1 MTSINK
7 NNRGFNKLLTSLIA
21 VPMCFS
27 LGSFAAAQET
37 KSLQLEEVVVTSRY
51 REESVQ
57 DVPIAVTAITTEL
70 QNGSIR
76 DLKDLEGLVPNVQ
89 IRQSMGRT
97 AGHAISIRG
106 IGYSNDEKSFDP
118 AVGVVLDG
126 VAMTVNTGAL
136 FDNFD
141 IEKVEIARGPQGTL
155 FGKNTIAGVIS
166 VQRSDPTGELGGKVS
181 ATVGNFGR
189 SDAKAIFNTPLI
201 EGVLSAKL
209 FVNSLKT
216 DGYIYNTTLKKDV
229 NKQDYL
235 GYGAKFLFTPND
247 DLEVKLTVEKI
258 DDGSDNGAF
267 RNLSGMGGNVAK
279 ALQDGYLGEWEKFS
293 PGVAVLTGPN
303 AAQFRQDRYALN
315 ATYPEINGSACLAA
329 NDPGSTEDTT
339 SAAKENIGQVD
350 TDAITLQATYQVGEN
365 SSLTYIYGYRDTYE
379 EALWPYSGSACDFI
393 TIDNR
398 NWNDQESHELR
409 FNNSGDN
416 YDLVMGVYQM
426 DNSYTQ
432 DWFTYDL
439 WELVRTPALLTAMY
453 GATEAEIARLGDDF
467 GQNIWQSQDSSS
479 SAIYGQL
486 DYQVTE
492 RLEVTL
498 GLRYTKDEKDFSARA
513 FCVEADSLRDQVS
526 WDTCV
531 HGKGQTG
538 AWDISESKVTGKF
551 GVGYNLNENTL
562 AYGSIST
569 GFHSGGFY
577 GKNQRLVDYAVSY
590 KPEEITSI
598 EFGIK
603 ADFNDG
609 RSRLNAAV
617 FNSTLED
624 LQAMTTVPNPDD
636 GTSVSI
642 AYNVGEVEYS
652 GLELEYT
659 QLFSE
664 SFQISATMG
673 YLDAKYN
680 DFYTNL
686 SGSDFNGDGVKD
698 AKDAIDNSHL
708 DPKQAPELT
717 FGVSATNT
725 ADYAGGLIISN
736 LSYSWTD
743 DFYTQENNDPVS
755 LVEAYGKL
763 HLNFAFEKDSYKV
776 ALFVN
781 NLTDETNWV
790 SRTTGTLITYGQQTQ
805 GRAFGV
811 EFQTEF

>member
-1 MTSINK
+1 MSSINK

-37 KSLQLEEVVVTSRY
+37 KSLQLEEVVVTSRK

-57 DVPIAVTAITTEL
+57 DVPIAVTAITSEL

-89 IRQSMGRT
+89 IRQSMGRA

-189 SDAKAIFNTPLI
+189 SDVKAIFNTPLI
-201 EGVLSAKL
+201 EDVLAAKL
-209 FVNSLKT
+209 FVSSLKT
-216 DGYIYNTTLKKDV
+216 DGNIYNVTLDKDT
-229 NKQDYL
+229 NKQDYM
-235 GYGAKFLFTPND
+235 GYGVKFLFTPND

-267 RNLSGMGGNVAK
+267 RNLSGMGGNRTI
-279 ALQDGYLGEWEKFS
+279 ALQDGYSGGWEPFNPLVS
-293 PGVAVLTGPN
+293 VLTGPN
-303 AAQFRQDRYALN
+303 AADFRQANYKAN
-315 ATYPEINGSACLAA
+315 ATNPEINGSACLMK

-339 SAAKENIGQVD
+339 SAAKENVGQVD

-409 FNNSGDN
+409 FNTSGEN

-432 DWFTYDL
+432 DWFTYDF
-439 WELVRTPALLTAMY
+439 WELVRTPALLKSMY
-453 GATEAEIARLGDDF
+453 GATDAEVARLGNDF
-467 GQNIWQSQDSSS
+467 GQNIYQNQDSSS

-486 DYQVTE
+486 DYQVSD
-492 RLEVTL
+492 RLELTL
-498 GLRYTKDEKDFSARA
+498 GLRYTKDEKDFNARG
-513 FCVEADSLRDQVS
+513 FCIEADSLRDQVN

-538 AWDISESKVTGKF
+538 AWDISESKFTWKLGMA
-551 GVGYNLNENTL
+551 YNLNEDTL
-562 AYGSIST
+562 AYASIST

-577 GKNQRLVDYAVSY
+577 GKNQRLIDYAVTY
-590 KPEEITSI
+590 KPEEITSG

-603 ADFNDG
+603 TDFNDG
-609 RSRLNAAV
+609 RSRLNAAI
-617 FNSTLED
+617 FHSTVED
-624 LQAMTTVPNPDD
+624 LQAMTTVQSSD
-636 GTSVSI
+636 GTAVSI
-642 AYNVGEVEYS
+642 AYNVGEVEYA

-673 YLDAKYN
+673 YLDASYN
-680 DFYTNL
+680 NFDANL
-686 SGSDFNGDGVKD
+686 ANVDYNGDDTKNELDYV
-698 AKDAIDNSHL
+698 DNSYL

-743 DFYTQENNDPVS
+743 DFYTQEDNDPVS
-755 LVEAYGKL
+755 LVESYGKL

-790 SRTTGTLITYGQQTQ
+790 SRTTSTLITYGQQTQ
-805 GRAFGV
+805 GRAFGI

>member
-1 MTSINK
+1 M
-7 NNRGFNKLLTSLIA
+7 TSLIA

-37 KSLQLEEVVVTSRY
+37 KSLQLEEVVVTSRK

-57 DVPIAVTAITTEL
+57 DVPIAVTAITSEL

-89 IRQSMGRT
+89 IRQSMGRA

-189 SDAKAIFNTPLI
+189 SDVKAIFNTPLI
-201 EGVLSAKL
+201 EDVLAAKL
-209 FVNSLKT
+209 FVSSLKT
-216 DGYIYNTTLKKDV
+216 DGNIYNVTLDKDT
-229 NKQDYL
+229 NKQDYM
-235 GYGAKFLFTPND
+235 GYGVKFLFTPND

-267 RNLSGMGGNVAK
+267 RNLSGMGGNRTI
-279 ALQDGYLGEWEKFS
+279 ALQDGYSGGWEPFNPLVS
-293 PGVAVLTGPN
+293 VLTGPN
-303 AAQFRQDRYALN
+303 AADFRQANYKAN
-315 ATYPEINGSACLAA
+315 ATNPEINGSACLMK

-339 SAAKENIGQVD
+339 SAAKENVGQVD

-409 FNNSGDN
+409 FNTSGEN

-432 DWFTYDL
+432 DWFTYDF
-439 WELVRTPALLTAMY
+439 WELVRTPALLKSMY
-453 GATEAEIARLGDDF
+453 GATDAEVARLGNDF
-467 GQNIWQSQDSSS
+467 GQNIYQNQDSSS

-486 DYQVTE
+486 DYQVSD
-492 RLEVTL
+492 RLELTL
-498 GLRYTKDEKDFSARA
+498 GLRYTKDEKDFNARG
-513 FCVEADSLRDQVS
+513 FCIEADSLRDQVN

-538 AWDISESKVTGKF
+538 AWDISESKTTWKLGMA
-551 GVGYNLNENTL
+551 YNLNEDTL
-562 AYGSIST
+562 AYASIST

-577 GKNQRLVDYAVSY
+577 GKNQRLIDYAVTY
-590 KPEEITSI
+590 KPEEITSG

-603 ADFNDG
+603 TDFNDG
-609 RSRLNAAV
+609 RSRLNAAI
-617 FNSTLED
+617 FHSTVED
-624 LQAMTTVPNPDD
+624 LQAMTTVQSSD
-636 GTSVSI
+636 GTAVSI
-642 AYNVGEVEYS
+642 AYNVGEVEYA

-673 YLDAKYN
+673 YLDASYN
-680 DFYTNL
+680 NFDANL
-686 SGSDFNGDGVKD
+686 ANVDYNGDGTKNELDYV
-698 AKDAIDNSHL
+698 DNSYL

-743 DFYTQENNDPVS
+743 DFYTQEDNDPVS
-755 LVEAYGKL
+755 LVESYGKL

-790 SRTTGTLITYGQQTQ
+790 SRTTSTLITYGQQTQ
-805 GRAFGV
+805 GRAFGI

>member
-1 MTSINK
+1 
-7 NNRGFNKLLTSLIA
+7 LTSLIA

-37 KSLQLEEVVVTSRY
+37 KSLQLEEVVVTSRK

-57 DVPIAVTAITTEL
+57 DVPIAVTAITSEL

-89 IRQSMGRT
+89 IRQSMGRA

-189 SDAKAIFNTPLI
+189 SDVKAIFNTPLI
-201 EGVLSAKL
+201 EDVLAAKL
-209 FVNSLKT
+209 FVSSLKT
-216 DGYIYNTTLKKDV
+216 DGNIYNVTLDKDT
-229 NKQDYL
+229 NKQDYM
-235 GYGAKFLFTPND
+235 GYGVKFLFTPND

-267 RNLSGMGGNVAK
+267 RNLSGMGGNRTI
-279 ALQDGYLGEWEKFS
+279 ALQDGYSGGWEPFNPLVS
-293 PGVAVLTGPN
+293 VLTGPN
-303 AAQFRQDRYALN
+303 AADFRQANYKAN
-315 ATYPEINGSACLAA
+315 ATNPEINGSACLMK

-339 SAAKENIGQVD
+339 SAAKENVGQVD

-409 FNNSGDN
+409 FNTSGEN

-432 DWFTYDL
+432 DWFTYDF
-439 WELVRTPALLTAMY
+439 WELVRTPALLQSMY
-453 GATEAEIARLGDDF
+453 GATDAEVARLGNDF
-467 GQNIWQSQDSSS
+467 GQNIYQNQDSSS

-486 DYQVTE
+486 DYQVSD
-492 RLEVTL
+492 RLELTL
-498 GLRYTKDEKDFSARA
+498 GLRYTKDEKDFNARG
-513 FCVEADSLRDQVS
+513 FCIEADSLRDQVN
-526 WDTCV
+526 WGTCV

-538 AWDISESKVTGKF
+538 AWDISESKTTWKLGMA
-551 GVGYNLNENTL
+551 YNLNEDTL
-562 AYGSIST
+562 AYASIST

-577 GKNQRLVDYAVSY
+577 GKNQRLIDYAVTY
-590 KPEEITSI
+590 KPEEITSG

-603 ADFNDG
+603 TDFNDG
-609 RSRLNAAV
+609 RSRLNAAI
-617 FNSTLED
+617 FHSTVED
-624 LQAMTTVPNPDD
+624 LQAMTTVQSSD
-636 GTSVSI
+636 GTAVSI
-642 AYNVGEVEYS
+642 AYNVGEVEYA

-673 YLDAKYN
+673 YLDASYN
-680 DFYTNL
+680 NFDANL
-686 SGSDFNGDGVKD
+686 ANVDYNGDGTKNELDYV
-698 AKDAIDNSHL
+698 DNSYL

-743 DFYTQENNDPVS
+743 DFYTQEDNDPVS
-755 LVEAYGKL
+755 LVESYGKL

-790 SRTTGTLITYGQQTQ
+790 SRTTSTLITYGQQTQ
-805 GRAFGV
+805 GRAFGI

>member
-1 MTSINK
+1 MAY
-7 NNRGFNKLLTSLIA
+7 LAA
-21 VPMCFS
+21 VPLCMTFGS
-27 LGSFAAAQET
+27 LAAAEET
-37 KSLQLEEVVVTSRY
+37 KSLQLEEVVVTSRK

-57 DVPIAVTAITTEL
+57 DVPIAVTAITSEL

-89 IRQSMGRT
+89 IRQSMGRA

-189 SDAKAIFNTPLI
+189 SDVKAIFNTPLI
-201 EGVLSAKL
+201 EDVLAAKL
-209 FVNSLKT
+209 FVSSLKT
-216 DGYIYNTTLKKDV
+216 DGNIYNVTLDKDV
-229 NKQDYL
+229 NKQDYM
-235 GYGAKFLFTPND
+235 GYGVKFLFTPND

-267 RNLSGMGGNVAK
+267 RNLSGMGGNRTK
-279 ALQDGYLGEWEKFS
+279 ALQDGYSGGWEAFNPLVS
-293 PGVAVLTGPN
+293 VLTGPN
-303 AAQFRQDRYALN
+303 AAEFRQANYQAN
-315 ATYPEINGSACLAA
+315 ATYPDINGSACLME

-339 SAAKENIGQVD
+339 SAAKENVGQVD
-350 TDAITLQATYQVGEN
+350 TDAITLQATYQVGES

-379 EALWPYSGSACDFI
+379 EAVWPYSGSACDFI
-393 TIDNR
+393 TVDNR

-409 FNNSGDN
+409 FNTSGDN

-432 DWFTYDL
+432 DWFTYDF
-439 WELVRTPALLTAMY
+439 WELVRTPALLASMY
-453 GATEAEIARLGDDF
+453 GATEDEVARLGSDF
-467 GQNIWQSQDSSS
+467 GQNIWQNQDSSS

-486 DYQVTE
+486 DYQVSD
-492 RLEVTL
+492 RLELTV
-498 GLRYTKDEKDFSARA
+498 GLRYTKDEKDFNARA
-513 FCVEADSLRDQVS
+513 FCIEADSLRDQVN

-538 AWDISESKVTGKF
+538 AWDISESKTTWKLGMA
-551 GVGYNLNENTL
+551 YNLNEDTL
-562 AYGSIST
+562 AYASIST

-577 GKNQRLVDYAVSY
+577 GKNQALKDYAVTY
-590 KPEEITSI
+590 KPEEITSG

-603 ADFNDG
+603 TDFNDG
-609 RSRLNAAV
+609 RSRLNAAI
-617 FNSTLED
+617 FHSTVED
-624 LQAMTTVPNPDD
+624 LQAMTTVENPED
-636 GTSVSI
+636 GTAISV
-642 AYNVGEVEYS
+642 AYNVGEVEYQ

-673 YLDAKYN
+673 YLDASYN
-680 DFYTNL
+680 NFDANL
-686 SGSDFNGDGVKD
+686 AGADRNGDGSKNELDYV
-698 AKDAIDNSHL
+698 DNSYL

-743 DFYTQENNDPVS
+743 DFYTQEDNDPVS
-755 LVEAYGKL
+755 LVESYGKL

-790 SRTTGTLITYGQQTQ
+790 SRTTSTLITYGQQTQ
-805 GRAFGV
+805 GRAFGI

>member
-189 SDAKAIFNTPLI
+189 SDVKAIFNTPLI
-201 EGVLSAKL
+201 EDVLAAKL
-209 FVNSLKT
+209 FVSSLKT
-216 DGYIYNTTLKKDV
+216 DGNIYNVTLDKDT
-229 NKQDYL
+229 NKQDYM
-235 GYGAKFLFTPND
+235 GYGVKFLFTPND

-267 RNLSGMGGNVAK
+267 RNLSGMGGNRTI
-279 ALQDGYLGEWEKFS
+279 ALQDGYSGGWEPFNPLVS
-293 PGVAVLTGPN
+293 VLTGPN
-303 AAQFRQDRYALN
+303 AADFRQANYKAN
-315 ATYPEINGSACLAA
+315 ATNPEINGSACLMK

-339 SAAKENIGQVD
+339 SAAKENVGQVD

-409 FNNSGDN
+409 FNTSGEN

-432 DWFTYDL
+432 DWFTYDF
-439 WELVRTPALLTAMY
+439 WELVRTPALLQSMY
-453 GATEAEIARLGDDF
+453 GATDAEVARLGNDF
-467 GQNIWQSQDSSS
+467 GQNIYQNQDSSS

-486 DYQVTE
+486 DYQVSD
-492 RLEVTL
+492 RLELTL
-498 GLRYTKDEKDFSARA
+498 GLRYTKDEKDFNARG
-513 FCVEADSLRDQVS
+513 FCIEADSLRDQVN

-538 AWDISESKVTGKF
+538 AWDISESKTTWKLGMA
-551 GVGYNLNENTL
+551 YNLNEDTL
-562 AYGSIST
+562 AYASIST

-577 GKNQRLVDYAVSY
+577 GKNQRLIDYAVTY
-590 KPEEITSI
+590 KPEEITSG

-603 ADFNDG
+603 TDFNDG
-609 RSRLNAAV
+609 RSRLNAAI
-617 FNSTLED
+617 FHSTVED
-624 LQAMTTVPNPDD
+624 LQAMTTVQSSD
-636 GTSVSI
+636 GTAVSI
-642 AYNVGEVEYS
+642 AYNVGEVEYA

-673 YLDAKYN
+673 YLDASYN
-680 DFYTNL
+680 NFDANL
-686 SGSDFNGDGVKD
+686 ANVDYNGDGTKNELDYV
-698 AKDAIDNSHL
+698 DNSYL

-743 DFYTQENNDPVS
+743 DFYTQEDNDPVS
-755 LVEAYGKL
+755 LVESYGKL

-790 SRTTGTLITYGQQTQ
+790 SRTTSTLITYGQQTQ
-805 GRAFGV
+805 GRAFGI

>member
-1 MTSINK
+1 MSSINK

-37 KSLQLEEVVVTSRY
+37 KSLQLEEVVVTSRK

-57 DVPIAVTAITTEL
+57 DVPIAVTAITSEL

-89 IRQSMGRT
+89 IRQSMGRA

-189 SDAKAIFNTPLI
+189 SDVKAIFNTPLI
-201 EGVLSAKL
+201 EDVLAAKL
-209 FVNSLKT
+209 FVSSLKT
-216 DGYIYNTTLKKDV
+216 DGNIYNVTLDKDT
-229 NKQDYL
+229 NKQDYM
-235 GYGAKFLFTPND
+235 GYGVKFLFTPND

-267 RNLSGMGGNVAK
+267 RNLSGMGGNRTI
-279 ALQDGYLGEWEKFS
+279 ALQDGYSGGWEPFNPLVS
-293 PGVAVLTGPN
+293 VLTGPN
-303 AAQFRQDRYALN
+303 AADFRQANYKAN
-315 ATYPEINGSACLAA
+315 ATNPEINGSACLMK

-339 SAAKENIGQVD
+339 SAAKENVGQVD

-409 FNNSGDN
+409 FNTSGEN

-432 DWFTYDL
+432 DWFTYDF
-439 WELVRTPALLTAMY
+439 WELVRTPALLKSMY
-453 GATEAEIARLGDDF
+453 GATDAEVARLGNDF
-467 GQNIWQSQDSSS
+467 GQNIYQNQDSSS

-486 DYQVTE
+486 DYQVSD
-492 RLEVTL
+492 RLELTL
-498 GLRYTKDEKDFSARA
+498 GLRYTKDEKDFNARG
-513 FCVEADSLRDQVS
+513 FCIEADSLRDQVN

-538 AWDISESKVTGKF
+538 AWDISESKTTWKLGMA
-551 GVGYNLNENTL
+551 YNLNEDTL
-562 AYGSIST
+562 AYASIST

-577 GKNQRLVDYAVSY
+577 GKNQRLIDYAVTY
-590 KPEEITSI
+590 KPEEITSG

-603 ADFNDG
+603 TDFNDG
-609 RSRLNAAV
+609 RSRLNAAI
-617 FNSTLED
+617 FHSTVED
-624 LQAMTTVPNPDD
+624 LQAMTTVQSSD
-636 GTSVSI
+636 GTAVSI
-642 AYNVGEVEYS
+642 AYNVGEVEYA

-673 YLDAKYN
+673 YLDASYN
-680 DFYTNL
+680 NFDANL
-686 SGSDFNGDGVKD
+686 ANSDYNGDG
-698 AKDAIDNSHL
+698 AKNELDYADNSYL

-743 DFYTQENNDPVS
+743 DFYTQEDNDPVS
-755 LVEAYGKL
+755 LVESYGKL

-790 SRTTGTLITYGQQTQ
+790 SRTTSTLITYGQQTQ
-805 GRAFGV
+805 GRAFGI

>member
-1 MTSINK
+1 MSSINK

-37 KSLQLEEVVVTSRY
+37 KSLQLEEVVVTSRK

-57 DVPIAVTAITTEL
+57 DVPIAVTAITSEL

-89 IRQSMGRT
+89 IRQSMGRA

-189 SDAKAIFNTPLI
+189 SDVKAIFNTPLI
-201 EGVLSAKL
+201 EDVLAAKL
-209 FVNSLKT
+209 FVSSLKT
-216 DGYIYNTTLKKDV
+216 DGNIYNVTLDKDT
-229 NKQDYL
+229 NKQDYM
-235 GYGAKFLFTPND
+235 GYGVKFLFTPND

-267 RNLSGMGGNVAK
+267 RNLSGMGGNRTI
-279 ALQDGYLGEWEKFS
+279 ALQDGYSGGWEPFNPLVS
-293 PGVAVLTGPN
+293 VLTGPN
-303 AAQFRQDRYALN
+303 AADFRQANYKAN
-315 ATYPEINGSACLAA
+315 ATNPEINGSACLMK

-339 SAAKENIGQVD
+339 SAAKENVGQVD

-409 FNNSGDN
+409 FNTSGEN

-432 DWFTYDL
+432 DWFTYDF
-439 WELVRTPALLTAMY
+439 WELVRTPALLQSMY
-453 GATEAEIARLGDDF
+453 GATDAEVARLGNDF
-467 GQNIWQSQDSSS
+467 GQNIYQNQDSSS

-486 DYQVTE
+486 DYQVSD
-492 RLEVTL
+492 RLELTL
-498 GLRYTKDEKDFSARA
+498 GLRYTKDEKDFNARG
-513 FCVEADSLRDQVS
+513 FCIEADSLRDQVN

-538 AWDISESKVTGKF
+538 AWDISESKTTWKLGMA
-551 GVGYNLNENTL
+551 YNLNEDTL
-562 AYGSIST
+562 AYASIST

-577 GKNQRLVDYAVSY
+577 GKNQRLIDYAVTY
-590 KPEEITSI
+590 KPEEITSG

-603 ADFNDG
+603 TDFNDG
-609 RSRLNAAV
+609 RSRLNAAI
-617 FNSTLED
+617 FHSTVED
-624 LQAMTTVPNPDD
+624 LQAMTTVQSSD
-636 GTSVSI
+636 GTAVSI
-642 AYNVGEVEYS
+642 AYNVGEVEYA

-673 YLDAKYN
+673 YLDASYN
-680 DFYTNL
+680 NFDANL
-686 SGSDFNGDGVKD
+686 ANVDYNGDGTKNELDYV
-698 AKDAIDNSHL
+698 DNSYL

-743 DFYTQENNDPVS
+743 DFYTQEDNDPVS
-755 LVEAYGKL
+755 LVESYGKL

-790 SRTTGTLITYGQQTQ
+790 SRTTSTLITYGQQTQ
-805 GRAFGV
+805 GRAFGI

>member
-1 MTSINK
+1 M
-7 NNRGFNKLLTSLIA
+7 TSLIA

-37 KSLQLEEVVVTSRY
+37 KSLQLEEVVVTSRK

-57 DVPIAVTAITTEL
+57 DVPIAVTAITSEL

-89 IRQSMGRT
+89 IRQSMGRA

-189 SDAKAIFNTPLI
+189 SDVKAIFNTPLI
-201 EGVLSAKL
+201 EDVLAAKL
-209 FVNSLKT
+209 FVSSLKT
-216 DGYIYNTTLKKDV
+216 DGNIYNVTLDKDT
-229 NKQDYL
+229 NKQDYM
-235 GYGAKFLFTPND
+235 GYGVKFLFTPND

-267 RNLSGMGGNVAK
+267 RNLSGMGGNRTI
-279 ALQDGYLGEWEKFS
+279 ALQDGYSGGWEPFNPLVS
-293 PGVAVLTGPN
+293 VLTGPN
-303 AAQFRQDRYALN
+303 AADFRQANYKAN
-315 ATYPEINGSACLAA
+315 ATNPEINGSACLMK

-339 SAAKENIGQVD
+339 SAAKENVGQVD

-409 FNNSGDN
+409 FNTSGEN

-432 DWFTYDL
+432 DWFTYDF
-439 WELVRTPALLTAMY
+439 WELVRTPALLQSMY
-453 GATEAEIARLGDDF
+453 GATDAEVARLGNDF
-467 GQNIWQSQDSSS
+467 GQNIYQNQDSSS

-486 DYQVTE
+486 DYQVSD
-492 RLEVTL
+492 RLELTL
-498 GLRYTKDEKDFSARA
+498 GLRYTKDEKDFNARG
-513 FCVEADSLRDQVS
+513 FCIEADSLRDQVN

-538 AWDISESKVTGKF
+538 AWDISESKTTWKLGMA
-551 GVGYNLNENTL
+551 YNLNEDTL
-562 AYGSIST
+562 AYASIST

-577 GKNQRLVDYAVSY
+577 GKNQRLIDYAVTY
-590 KPEEITSI
+590 KPEEITSG

-603 ADFNDG
+603 TDFNDG
-609 RSRLNAAV
+609 RSRLNAAI
-617 FNSTLED
+617 FHSTVED
-624 LQAMTTVPNPDD
+624 LQAMTTVQSSD
-636 GTSVSI
+636 GTAVSI
-642 AYNVGEVEYS
+642 AYNVGEVEYA

-673 YLDAKYN
+673 YLDASYN
-680 DFYTNL
+680 NFDANL
-686 SGSDFNGDGVKD
+686 ANVDYNGDGTKNELDYV
-698 AKDAIDNSHL
+698 DNSYL

-743 DFYTQENNDPVS
+743 DFYTQEDNDPVS
-755 LVEAYGKL
+755 LVESYGKL

-790 SRTTGTLITYGQQTQ
+790 SRTTSTLITYGQQTQ
-805 GRAFGV
+805 GRAFGI

>member
-1 MTSINK
+1 M
-7 NNRGFNKLLTSLIA
+7 TSLIA

-37 KSLQLEEVVVTSRY
+37 KSLQLEEVVVTSRK

-57 DVPIAVTAITTEL
+57 DVPIAVTAITSEL

-89 IRQSMGRT
+89 IRQSMGRA

-189 SDAKAIFNTPLI
+189 SDVKAIFNTPLI
-201 EGVLSAKL
+201 EDVLAAKL
-209 FVNSLKT
+209 FVSSLKT
-216 DGYIYNTTLKKDV
+216 DGNIYNVTLDKDV
-229 NKQDYL
+229 NKQDYM
-235 GYGAKFLFTPND
+235 GYGVKFLFTPND

-267 RNLSGMGGNVAK
+267 RNLSGMGGNRTI
-279 ALQDGYLGEWEKFS
+279 ALQDGYSGGWEPFNPLVS
-293 PGVAVLTGPN
+293 VLTGPN
-303 AAQFRQDRYALN
+303 AADFRQANYKAN
-315 ATYPEINGSACLAA
+315 ATNPEINGSACLMK

-339 SAAKENIGQVD
+339 SAAKENVGQVD

-409 FNNSGDN
+409 FNTSGEN

-432 DWFTYDL
+432 DWFTYDF
-439 WELVRTPALLTAMY
+439 WELVRTPALLKSMY
-453 GATEAEIARLGDDF
+453 GATDAEVARLGNDF
-467 GQNIWQSQDSSS
+467 GQNIYQNQDSSS

-486 DYQVTE
+486 DYQVSD
-492 RLEVTL
+492 RLELTL
-498 GLRYTKDEKDFSARA
+498 GLRYTKDEKDFNARG
-513 FCVEADSLRDQVS
+513 FCIEADSLRDQVN

-538 AWDISESKVTGKF
+538 AWDISESKTTWKLGMA
-551 GVGYNLNENTL
+551 YNLNEDTL
-562 AYGSIST
+562 AYASIST

-577 GKNQRLVDYAVSY
+577 GKNQRLIDYAVTY
-590 KPEEITSI
+590 KPEEITSG

-603 ADFNDG
+603 TDFNDG
-609 RSRLNAAV
+609 RSRLNAAI
-617 FNSTLED
+617 FHSTVED
-624 LQAMTTVPNPDD
+624 LQAMTTVQSSD
-636 GTSVSI
+636 GTAVSI
-642 AYNVGEVEYS
+642 AYNVGEVEYA

-673 YLDAKYN
+673 YLDASYN
-680 DFYTNL
+680 NFDANL
-686 SGSDFNGDGVKD
+686 ANVDYNEDG
-698 AKDAIDNSHL
+698 AKNELDYADNSYL

-743 DFYTQENNDPVS
+743 DFYTQEDNDPVS
-755 LVEAYGKL
+755 LVESYGKL

-790 SRTTGTLITYGQQTQ
+790 SRTTSTLITYGQQTQ
-805 GRAFGV
+805 GRAFGI

>member
-1 MTSINK
+1 MSSINK
-7 NNRGFNKLLTSLIA
+7 NNRGFNKLLTCLIA

-37 KSLQLEEVVVTSRY
+37 KSLQLEEVVVTSRK

-57 DVPIAVTAITTEL
+57 DVPIAVTAITSEL

-89 IRQSMGRT
+89 IRQSMGRA

-189 SDAKAIFNTPLI
+189 SDVKAIFNTPLI
-201 EGVLSAKL
+201 EDVLAAKL
-209 FVNSLKT
+209 FVSSLKT
-216 DGYIYNTTLKKDV
+216 DGNIYNVTLDKDT
-229 NKQDYL
+229 NKQDYM
-235 GYGAKFLFTPND
+235 GYGVKFLFTPND

-267 RNLSGMGGNVAK
+267 RNLSGMGGNRTI
-279 ALQDGYLGEWEKFS
+279 ALQDGYSGGWEPFNPLVS
-293 PGVAVLTGPN
+293 VLTGPN
-303 AAQFRQDRYALN
+303 AADFRQANYKAN
-315 ATYPEINGSACLAA
+315 ATNPEINGSACLMK

-339 SAAKENIGQVD
+339 SAAKENVGQVD

-409 FNNSGDN
+409 FNTSGEN

-432 DWFTYDL
+432 DWFTYDF
-439 WELVRTPALLTAMY
+439 WELVRTPALLQSMY
-453 GATEAEIARLGDDF
+453 GATDAEVARLGNDF
-467 GQNIWQSQDSSS
+467 GQNIYQNQDSSS

-486 DYQVTE
+486 DYQVSD
-492 RLEVTL
+492 RLELTL
-498 GLRYTKDEKDFSARA
+498 GLRYTKDEKDFNARG
-513 FCVEADSLRDQVS
+513 FCIEADSLRDQVN

-538 AWDISESKVTGKF
+538 AWDISESKTTWKLGMA
-551 GVGYNLNENTL
+551 YNLNEDTL
-562 AYGSIST
+562 AYASIST

-577 GKNQRLVDYAVSY
+577 GKNQRLIDYAVTY
-590 KPEEITSI
+590 KPEEITSG

-603 ADFNDG
+603 TDFNDG
-609 RSRLNAAV
+609 RSRLNAAI
-617 FNSTLED
+617 FHSTVED
-624 LQAMTTVPNPDD
+624 LQAMTTVQSSD
-636 GTSVSI
+636 GTAVSI
-642 AYNVGEVEYS
+642 AYNVGEVEYA

-673 YLDAKYN
+673 YLDASYN
-680 DFYTNL
+680 NFDANL
-686 SGSDFNGDGVKD
+686 ANVDYNGDGTKNELDYV
-698 AKDAIDNSHL
+698 DNSYL

-743 DFYTQENNDPVS
+743 DFYTQEDNDPVS
-755 LVEAYGKL
+755 LVESYGKL

-790 SRTTGTLITYGQQTQ
+790 SRTTSTLITYGQQTQ
-805 GRAFGV
+805 GRAFGI

>member
-37 KSLQLEEVVVTSRY
+37 KSLQLEEVVVTSRK

-57 DVPIAVTAITTEL
+57 DVPIAVTAITSEL

-89 IRQSMGRT
+89 IRQSMGRA

-189 SDAKAIFNTPLI
+189 SDVKAIFNTPLI
-201 EGVLSAKL
+201 EDVLAAKL
-209 FVNSLKT
+209 FVSSLKT
-216 DGYIYNTTLKKDV
+216 DGNIYNVTLDKDV
-229 NKQDYL
+229 NKQDYM
-235 GYGAKFLFTPND
+235 GYGVKFLFTPND

-267 RNLSGMGGNVAK
+267 RNLSGMGGNRTI
-279 ALQDGYLGEWEKFS
+279 ALQDGYSGGWEPFNPLVS
-293 PGVAVLTGPN
+293 VLTGPN
-303 AAQFRQDRYALN
+303 AADFRQANYKAN
-315 ATYPEINGSACLAA
+315 ATNPEINGSACLMK

-339 SAAKENIGQVD
+339 SAAKENVGQVD
-350 TDAITLQATYQVGEN
+350 TDAITLQATYQVGES

-409 FNNSGDN
+409 FNTSGEN

-432 DWFTYDL
+432 DWFTYDF
-439 WELVRTPALLTAMY
+439 WELVRTPELLKSMY
-453 GATEAEIARLGDDF
+453 GATDAEVARLGNDF
-467 GQNIWQSQDSSS
+467 GQNIWQNQDSSS

-486 DYQVTE
+486 DYQVSD
-492 RLEVTL
+492 RLELTL
-498 GLRYTKDEKDFSARA
+498 GLRYTKDEKDFNARG
-513 FCVEADSLRDQVS
+513 FCIEADSLRDQVN

-538 AWDISESKVTGKF
+538 AWDISESKTTWKLGMA
-551 GVGYNLNENTL
+551 YNLNEDTL
-562 AYGSIST
+562 AYASIST

-577 GKNQRLVDYAVSY
+577 GKNQRLIDYAVTY
-590 KPEEITSI
+590 KPEEITSG

-603 ADFNDG
+603 TDFNDG
-609 RSRLNAAV
+609 RSRLNAAI
-617 FNSTLED
+617 FHSTVED
-624 LQAMTTVPNPDD
+624 LQAMTTVQSSD
-636 GTSVSI
+636 GTAVSI
-642 AYNVGEVEYS
+642 AYNVGEVEYQ

-673 YLDAKYN
+673 YLDASYN
-680 DFYTNL
+680 NFDANL
-686 SGSDFNGDGVKD
+686 ANVDYNEDG
-698 AKDAIDNSHL
+698 AKNELDYVDNSYL

-725 ADYAGGLIISN
+725 TDYAGGLIISN

-743 DFYTQENNDPVS
+743 DFYTQEDNDPVS
-755 LVEAYGKL
+755 LVESYGKL

-790 SRTTGTLITYGQQTQ
+790 SRTTSTLITYGQQTQ
-805 GRAFGV
+805 GRAFGI

>member
-1 MTSINK
+1 M
-7 NNRGFNKLLTSLIA
+7 TSLIA

-37 KSLQLEEVVVTSRY
+37 KSLQLEEVVVTSRK

-57 DVPIAVTAITTEL
+57 DVPIAVTAITSEL

-89 IRQSMGRT
+89 IRQSMGRA

-189 SDAKAIFNTPLI
+189 SDVKAIFNTPLI
-201 EGVLSAKL
+201 EDVLAAKL
-209 FVNSLKT
+209 FVSSLKT
-216 DGYIYNTTLKKDV
+216 DGNIYNVTLDKDT
-229 NKQDYL
+229 NKQDYM
-235 GYGAKFLFTPND
+235 GYGVKFLFTPND

-267 RNLSGMGGNVAK
+267 RNLSGMGGNRTI
-279 ALQDGYLGEWEKFS
+279 ALQDGYSGGWEPFNPLVS
-293 PGVAVLTGPN
+293 VLTGPN
-303 AAQFRQDRYALN
+303 AAEFRQANYKAN
-315 ATYPEINGSACLAA
+315 ATNPEINGSACLMK

-339 SAAKENIGQVD
+339 SAAKENVGQVD

-409 FNNSGDN
+409 FNTSGEN

-432 DWFTYDL
+432 DWFTYDF
-439 WELVRTPALLTAMY
+439 WELVRTPALLQSMY
-453 GATEAEIARLGDDF
+453 GATDAEVARLGNDF
-467 GQNIWQSQDSSS
+467 GQNIYQNQDSSS

-486 DYQVTE
+486 DYQVSD
-492 RLEVTL
+492 RLELTL
-498 GLRYTKDEKDFSARA
+498 GLRYTKDEKDFNARG
-513 FCVEADSLRDQVS
+513 FCIEADSLRDQVN

-538 AWDISESKVTGKF
+538 AWDISESKTTWKLGMA
-551 GVGYNLNENTL
+551 YNLNEDTL
-562 AYGSIST
+562 AYASIST

-577 GKNQRLVDYAVSY
+577 GKNQRLIDYAVTY
-590 KPEEITSI
+590 KPEEITSG

-603 ADFNDG
+603 TDFNDG
-609 RSRLNAAV
+609 RSRLNAAI
-617 FNSTLED
+617 FHSTVED
-624 LQAMTTVPNPDD
+624 LQAMTTVQSSD
-636 GTSVSI
+636 GTAVSI
-642 AYNVGEVEYS
+642 AYNVGEVEYA

-673 YLDAKYN
+673 YLDASYN
-680 DFYTNL
+680 NFDANL
-686 SGSDFNGDGVKD
+686 ANVDYNGDGTKNELDYV
-698 AKDAIDNSHL
+698 DNSYL

-743 DFYTQENNDPVS
+743 DFYTQEDNDPVS
-755 LVEAYGKL
+755 LVESYGKL

-790 SRTTGTLITYGQQTQ
+790 SRTTSTLITYGQQTQ
-805 GRAFGV
+805 GRAFGI

>member
-1 MTSINK
+1 MSSINK

-37 KSLQLEEVVVTSRY
+37 KSLQLEEVVVTSRK

-57 DVPIAVTAITTEL
+57 DVPIAVTAITSEL

-89 IRQSMGRT
+89 IRQSMGRA

-189 SDAKAIFNTPLI
+189 SDVKAIFNTPLI
-201 EGVLSAKL
+201 EDVLAAKL
-209 FVNSLKT
+209 FVSSLKT
-216 DGYIYNTTLKKDV
+216 DGNIYNVTLDKDT
-229 NKQDYL
+229 NKQDYM
-235 GYGAKFLFTPND
+235 GYGVKFLFTPND

-267 RNLSGMGGNVAK
+267 RNLSGMGGNRTI
-279 ALQDGYLGEWEKFS
+279 ALQDGYSGGWEPFNPLVS
-293 PGVAVLTGPN
+293 VLTGPN
-303 AAQFRQDRYALN
+303 AAEFRQANYKAN
-315 ATYPEINGSACLAA
+315 ATNPEINGSACLMK

-339 SAAKENIGQVD
+339 SAAKENVGQVD

-409 FNNSGDN
+409 FNTSGEN

-432 DWFTYDL
+432 DWFTYDF
-439 WELVRTPALLTAMY
+439 WELVRTPALLQSMY
-453 GATEAEIARLGDDF
+453 GATDAEVARLGNDF
-467 GQNIWQSQDSSS
+467 GQNIYQNQDSSS

-486 DYQVTE
+486 DYQVSD
-492 RLEVTL
+492 RLELTL
-498 GLRYTKDEKDFSARA
+498 GLRYTKDEKDFNARG
-513 FCVEADSLRDQVS
+513 FCIEADSLRDQVN

-538 AWDISESKVTGKF
+538 AWDISESKTTWKLGMA
-551 GVGYNLNENTL
+551 YNLNEDTL
-562 AYGSIST
+562 AYASIST

-577 GKNQRLVDYAVSY
+577 GKNQRLIDYAVTY
-590 KPEEITSI
+590 KPEEITSG

-603 ADFNDG
+603 TDFNDG
-609 RSRLNAAV
+609 RSRLNAAI
-617 FNSTLED
+617 FHSTVED
-624 LQAMTTVPNPDD
+624 LQAMTTVQSSD
-636 GTSVSI
+636 GTAVSI
-642 AYNVGEVEYS
+642 AYNVGEVEYA

-673 YLDAKYN
+673 YLDASYN
-680 DFYTNL
+680 NFDANL
-686 SGSDFNGDGVKD
+686 ANVDYNGDGTKNELDYV
-698 AKDAIDNSHL
+698 DNSYL

-743 DFYTQENNDPVS
+743 DFYTQEDNDPVS
-755 LVEAYGKL
+755 LVESYGKL

-790 SRTTGTLITYGQQTQ
+790 SRTTSTLITYGQQTQ
-805 GRAFGV
+805 GRAFGI

>member
-1 MTSINK
+1 MSSINK

-37 KSLQLEEVVVTSRY
+37 KSLQLEEVVVTSRK

-57 DVPIAVTAITTEL
+57 DVPIAVTAITSEL

-89 IRQSMGRT
+89 IRQSMGRA

-189 SDAKAIFNTPLI
+189 SDVKAIFNTPLI
-201 EGVLSAKL
+201 EDVLAAKL
-209 FVNSLKT
+209 FVSSLKT
-216 DGYIYNTTLKKDV
+216 DGNIYNVTLDKDT
-229 NKQDYL
+229 NKQDYM
-235 GYGAKFLFTPND
+235 GYGVKFLFTPND

-267 RNLSGMGGNVAK
+267 RNLSGMGGNRTI
-279 ALQDGYLGEWEKFS
+279 ALQDGYSGGWEPFNPLVS
-293 PGVAVLTGPN
+293 VLTGPN
-303 AAQFRQDRYALN
+303 AAEFRQANYKAN
-315 ATYPEINGSACLAA
+315 ATNPEINGSACLMK

-339 SAAKENIGQVD
+339 SAAKENVGQVD

-409 FNNSGDN
+409 FNTSGEN

-432 DWFTYDL
+432 DWFTYDF
-439 WELVRTPALLTAMY
+439 WELVRTPALLKSMY
-453 GATEAEIARLGDDF
+453 GATDAEVARLGNDF
-467 GQNIWQSQDSSS
+467 GQNIYQNQDSSS

-486 DYQVTE
+486 DYQVSD
-492 RLEVTL
+492 RLELTL
-498 GLRYTKDEKDFSARA
+498 GLRYTKDEKDFNARG
-513 FCVEADSLRDQVS
+513 FCIEADSLRDQVN

-538 AWDISESKVTGKF
+538 AWDISESKTTWKLGMA
-551 GVGYNLNENTL
+551 YNLNEDTL
-562 AYGSIST
+562 AYASIST

-577 GKNQRLVDYAVSY
+577 GKNQRLIDYAVTY
-590 KPEEITSI
+590 KPEEITSG

-603 ADFNDG
+603 TDFNDG
-609 RSRLNAAV
+609 RSRLNAAI
-617 FNSTLED
+617 FHSTVED
-624 LQAMTTVPNPDD
+624 LQAMTTVQSSD
-636 GTSVSI
+636 GTAVSI
-642 AYNVGEVEYS
+642 AYNVGEVEYA

-673 YLDAKYN
+673 YLDASYN
-680 DFYTNL
+680 NFDANL
-686 SGSDFNGDGVKD
+686 ANVDYNGDGTKNELDYV
-698 AKDAIDNSHL
+698 DNSYL

-725 ADYAGGLIISN
+725 TDYAGGLIISN

-743 DFYTQENNDPVS
+743 DFYTQEDNDPVS
-755 LVEAYGKL
+755 LVESYGKL

-790 SRTTGTLITYGQQTQ
+790 SRTTSTLITYGQQTQ
-805 GRAFGV
+805 GRAFGI

>member
-1 MTSINK
+1 
-7 NNRGFNKLLTSLIA
+7 
-21 VPMCFS
+21 
-27 LGSFAAAQET
+27 
-37 KSLQLEEVVVTSRY
+37 
-51 REESVQ
+51 
-57 DVPIAVTAITTEL
+57 
-70 QNGSIR
+70 
-76 DLKDLEGLVPNVQ
+76 
-89 IRQSMGRT
+89 
-97 AGHAISIRG
+97 
-106 IGYSNDEKSFDP
+106 
-118 AVGVVLDG
+118 
-126 VAMTVNTGAL
+126 
-136 FDNFD
+136 
-141 IEKVEIARGPQGTL
+141 
-155 FGKNTIAGVIS
+155 
-166 VQRSDPTGELGGKVS
+166 
-181 ATVGNFGR
+181 
-189 SDAKAIFNTPLI
+189 
-201 EGVLSAKL
+201 
-209 FVNSLKT
+209 
-216 DGYIYNTTLKKDV
+216 
-229 NKQDYL
+229 
-235 GYGAKFLFTPND
+235 
-247 DLEVKLTVEKI
+247 
-258 DDGSDNGAF
+258 
-267 RNLSGMGGNVAK
+267 
-279 ALQDGYLGEWEKFS
+279 
-293 PGVAVLTGPN
+293 
-303 AAQFRQDRYALN
+303 
-315 ATYPEINGSACLAA
+315 
-329 NDPGSTEDTT
+329 
-339 SAAKENIGQVD
+339 
-350 TDAITLQATYQVGEN
+350 
-365 SSLTYIYGYRDTYE
+365 
-379 EALWPYSGSACDFI
+379 
-393 TIDNR
+393 
-398 NWNDQESHELR
+398 
-409 FNNSGDN
+409 
-416 YDLVMGVYQM
+416 
-426 DNSYTQ
+426 
-432 DWFTYDL
+432 
-439 WELVRTPALLTAMY
+439 MY
-453 GATEAEIARLGDDF
+453 GATDAEVARLGNDF
-467 GQNIWQSQDSSS
+467 GQNIYQNQDSSS

-486 DYQVTE
+486 DYQVSD
-492 RLEVTL
+492 RLELTL
-498 GLRYTKDEKDFSARA
+498 GLRYTKDEKDFNARG
-513 FCVEADSLRDQVS
+513 FCIEADSLRDQVN

-538 AWDISESKVTGKF
+538 AWDISESKTTWKL

-590 KPEEITSI
+590 KPEEITSV

-603 ADFNDG
+603 TDFNDG

-617 FNSTLED
+617 FTSTLED

-686 SGSDFNGDGVKD
+686 SGSDFNGDGTKNELDYV
-698 AKDAIDNSHL
+698 DNSYL

-743 DFYTQENNDPVS
+743 DFYTQEDNDPVS

-805 GRAFGV
+805 GRAFGI

>member
-1 MTSINK
+1 MSSINK

-37 KSLQLEEVVVTSRY
+37 KSLQLEEVVVTSRK

-57 DVPIAVTAITTEL
+57 DVPIAVTAITSEL

-89 IRQSMGRT
+89 IRQSMGRA

-189 SDAKAIFNTPLI
+189 SDVKAIFNTPLI
-201 EGVLSAKL
+201 EDVLAAKL
-209 FVNSLKT
+209 FVSSLKT
-216 DGYIYNTTLKKDV
+216 DGNIYNVTLDKDT
-229 NKQDYL
+229 NKQDYM
-235 GYGAKFLFTPND
+235 GYGVKFLFTPND

-267 RNLSGMGGNVAK
+267 RNLSGMGGNRTI
-279 ALQDGYLGEWEKFS
+279 ALQDGYSGGWEPFNPLVS
-293 PGVAVLTGPN
+293 VLTGPN
-303 AAQFRQDRYALN
+303 AADFRQANYKAN
-315 ATYPEINGSACLAA
+315 ATNPEINGSACLMK

-339 SAAKENIGQVD
+339 SAAKENVGQVD

-409 FNNSGDN
+409 FNNSGEN

-432 DWFTYDL
+432 DWFTYDF
-439 WELVRTPALLTAMY
+439 WELVRTPALLKSMY
-453 GATEAEIARLGDDF
+453 GATDAEVARLGNDF
-467 GQNIWQSQDSSS
+467 GQNIYQNQDSSS

-486 DYQVTE
+486 DYQVSD
-492 RLEVTL
+492 RLELTL
-498 GLRYTKDEKDFSARA
+498 GLRYTKDEKDFNARG
-513 FCVEADSLRDQVS
+513 FCIEADSLRDQVN

-538 AWDISESKVTGKF
+538 AWDISESKTTWKLGMA
-551 GVGYNLNENTL
+551 YNLNEDTL
-562 AYGSIST
+562 AYASIST

-577 GKNQRLVDYAVSY
+577 GKNQRLIDYAVTY
-590 KPEEITSI
+590 KPEEITSG

-603 ADFNDG
+603 TDFNDG
-609 RSRLNAAV
+609 RSRLNAAI
-617 FNSTLED
+617 FHSTVED
-624 LQAMTTVPNPDD
+624 LQAMTTVQSSD
-636 GTSVSI
+636 GTAVSI
-642 AYNVGEVEYS
+642 AYNVGEVEYA

-673 YLDAKYN
+673 YLDASYN
-680 DFYTNL
+680 NFDANL
-686 SGSDFNGDGVKD
+686 ANVDYNGDGTKNELDYV
-698 AKDAIDNSHL
+698 DNSYL

-743 DFYTQENNDPVS
+743 DFYTQEDNDPVS
-755 LVEAYGKL
+755 LVESYGKL

-805 GRAFGV
+805 GRAFGI

>member
-1 MTSINK
+1 MSSINK
-7 NNRGFNKLLTSLIA
+7 NNRGFNKLLTCLIA

-37 KSLQLEEVVVTSRY
+37 KSLQLEEVVVTSRK

-57 DVPIAVTAITTEL
+57 DVPIAVTAITSEL

-89 IRQSMGRT
+89 IRQSMGRA

-189 SDAKAIFNTPLI
+189 SDVKAIFNTPLI
-201 EGVLSAKL
+201 EDVLAAKL
-209 FVNSLKT
+209 FVSSLKT
-216 DGYIYNTTLKKDV
+216 DGNIYNVTLDKDV
-229 NKQDYL
+229 NKQDYM
-235 GYGAKFLFTPND
+235 GYGVKFLFTPND

-267 RNLSGMGGNVAK
+267 RNLSGMGGNRTI
-279 ALQDGYLGEWEKFS
+279 ALQDGYSGGWEPFNPLVS
-293 PGVAVLTGPN
+293 VLTGPN
-303 AAQFRQDRYALN
+303 AADFRQANYKAN
-315 ATYPEINGSACLAA
+315 ATNPEINGSACLMK

-339 SAAKENIGQVD
+339 SAAKENVGQVD

-409 FNNSGDN
+409 FNTSGEN

-432 DWFTYDL
+432 DWFTYDF
-439 WELVRTPALLTAMY
+439 WELVRTPALLKSMY
-453 GATEAEIARLGDDF
+453 GATDEEVARLGNDF
-467 GQNIWQSQDSSS
+467 GQNIYQNQDSSS

-486 DYQVTE
+486 DYQVSD
-492 RLEVTL
+492 RLELTL
-498 GLRYTKDEKDFSARA
+498 GLRYTKDEKDFNARG
-513 FCVEADSLRDQVS
+513 FCIEADSLRDQVN

-538 AWDISESKVTGKF
+538 AWDISESKTTWKLGMA
-551 GVGYNLNENTL
+551 YNLNEDTL
-562 AYGSIST
+562 AYASIST

-577 GKNQRLVDYAVSY
+577 GKNQRLIDYAVTY
-590 KPEEITSI
+590 KPEEITSG

-603 ADFNDG
+603 TDFNDG
-609 RSRLNAAV
+609 RSRLNAAI
-617 FNSTLED
+617 FHSTVED
-624 LQAMTTVPNPDD
+624 LQAMTTVQSSD
-636 GTSVSI
+636 GTAVSI
-642 AYNVGEVEYS
+642 AYNVGEVEYA

-673 YLDAKYN
+673 YLDASYN
-680 DFYTNL
+680 NFDANL
-686 SGSDFNGDGVKD
+686 ANVDYNGDGTKNELDYV
-698 AKDAIDNSHL
+698 DNSYL

-743 DFYTQENNDPVS
+743 DFYTQEDNDPVS
-755 LVEAYGKL
+755 LVESYGKL

-790 SRTTGTLITYGQQTQ
+790 SRTTSTLITYGQQTQ
-805 GRAFGV
+805 GRAFGI

>member
-37 KSLQLEEVVVTSRY
+37 KSLQLEEVVVTSRK

-57 DVPIAVTAITTEL
+57 DVPIAVTAITSEL

-89 IRQSMGRT
+89 IRQSMGRA

-189 SDAKAIFNTPLI
+189 SDVKAIFNTPLI
-201 EGVLSAKL
+201 EDVLAAKL
-209 FVNSLKT
+209 FVSSLKT
-216 DGYIYNTTLKKDV
+216 DGNIYNVTLDKDV
-229 NKQDYL
+229 NKQDYM
-235 GYGAKFLFTPND
+235 GYGVKFLFTPND

-267 RNLSGMGGNVAK
+267 RNLSGMGGNRTI
-279 ALQDGYLGEWEKFS
+279 ALQDGYSGGWEPFNPLVS
-293 PGVAVLTGPN
+293 VLTGPN
-303 AAQFRQDRYALN
+303 AADFRQANYKAN
-315 ATYPEINGSACLAA
+315 ATNPEINGSACLMK

-339 SAAKENIGQVD
+339 SAAKENVGQVD
-350 TDAITLQATYQVGEN
+350 TDAITLQATYQVGES

-409 FNNSGDN
+409 FNTSGDN

-432 DWFTYDL
+432 DWFTYDF
-439 WELVRTPALLTAMY
+439 WELVRTPELLKSMY
-453 GATEAEIARLGDDF
+453 GATDAEVARLGNDF
-467 GQNIWQSQDSSS
+467 GQNIWQNQDSSS

-486 DYQVTE
+486 DYQVSD
-492 RLEVTL
+492 RLELTL
-498 GLRYTKDEKDFSARA
+498 GLRYTKDEKDFNARG
-513 FCVEADSLRDQVS
+513 FCIEADSLRDQVN

-538 AWDISESKVTGKF
+538 AWDISESKTTWKLGMA
-551 GVGYNLNENTL
+551 YNLNEDTL
-562 AYGSIST
+562 AYASIST

-577 GKNQRLVDYAVSY
+577 GKNQRLIDYAVTY
-590 KPEEITSI
+590 KPEEITSG

-603 ADFNDG
+603 TDFNDG
-609 RSRLNAAV
+609 RSRLNAAI
-617 FNSTLED
+617 FHSTVED
-624 LQAMTTVPNPDD
+624 LQAMTTVQSSD
-636 GTSVSI
+636 GTAVSI
-642 AYNVGEVEYS
+642 AYNVGEVEYQ

-673 YLDAKYN
+673 YLDASYN
-680 DFYTNL
+680 NFDANL
-686 SGSDFNGDGVKD
+686 ANVDYNEDG
-698 AKDAIDNSHL
+698 AKNELDYVDNSYL

-725 ADYAGGLIISN
+725 TDYAGGLIISN

-743 DFYTQENNDPVS
+743 DFYTQEDNDPVS
-755 LVEAYGKL
+755 LVESYGKL

-790 SRTTGTLITYGQQTQ
+790 SRTTSTLITYGQQTQ
-805 GRAFGV
+805 GRAFGI

>member
-1 MTSINK
+1 MSSINK

-37 KSLQLEEVVVTSRY
+37 KSLQLEEVVVTSRK

-57 DVPIAVTAITTEL
+57 DVPIAVTAITSEL

-89 IRQSMGRT
+89 IRQSMGRA

-189 SDAKAIFNTPLI
+189 SDVKAIFNTPLI
-201 EGVLSAKL
+201 EDVLAAKL
-209 FVNSLKT
+209 FVSSLKT
-216 DGYIYNTTLKKDV
+216 DGNIYNVTLDKDT
-229 NKQDYL
+229 NKQDYM
-235 GYGAKFLFTPND
+235 GYGVKFLFTPND

-267 RNLSGMGGNVAK
+267 RNLSGMGGNRTI
-279 ALQDGYLGEWEKFS
+279 ALQDGYSGGWEPFNPLVS
-293 PGVAVLTGPN
+293 VLTGPN
-303 AAQFRQDRYALN
+303 AADFRQANYKAN
-315 ATYPEINGSACLAA
+315 ATNPEINGSACLMK

-339 SAAKENIGQVD
+339 SAAKENVGQVD

-409 FNNSGDN
+409 FNTSGEN

-432 DWFTYDL
+432 DWFTYDF
-439 WELVRTPALLTAMY
+439 WELVRTPALLKSMY
-453 GATEAEIARLGDDF
+453 GATDAEVARLGNDF
-467 GQNIWQSQDSSS
+467 GQNIYQNQDSSS

-486 DYQVTE
+486 DYQVSD
-492 RLEVTL
+492 RLELTL
-498 GLRYTKDEKDFSARA
+498 GLRYTKDEKDFNARG
-513 FCVEADSLRDQVS
+513 FCIEADSLRDQVN

-538 AWDISESKVTGKF
+538 AWDISESKTTWKLGMA
-551 GVGYNLNENTL
+551 YNLNEDTL
-562 AYGSIST
+562 AYASIST

-577 GKNQRLVDYAVSY
+577 GKNQRLIDYAVTY
-590 KPEEITSI
+590 KPEEITSG

-603 ADFNDG
+603 TDFNDG
-609 RSRLNAAV
+609 RSRLNAAI
-617 FNSTLED
+617 FHSTVED
-624 LQAMTTVPNPDD
+624 LQAMTTVQSSD
-636 GTSVSI
+636 GTAVSI
-642 AYNVGEVEYS
+642 AYNVGEVEYA

-673 YLDAKYN
+673 YLDASYN
-680 DFYTNL
+680 NFDANL
-686 SGSDFNGDGVKD
+686 ANVDYNGDGTKNELDYV
-698 AKDAIDNSHL
+698 DNSYL

-743 DFYTQENNDPVS
+743 DFYTQEDNDPVS
-755 LVEAYGKL
+755 LVESYGKL

-805 GRAFGV
+805 GRAFGI

>member
-1 MTSINK
+1 MSSINK

-37 KSLQLEEVVVTSRY
+37 KSLQLEEVVVTSRN

-57 DVPIAVTAITTEL
+57 DVPIAVTAITSEL

-89 IRQSMGRT
+89 IRQSMGRA

-189 SDAKAIFNTPLI
+189 SDVKAIFNTPLI
-201 EGVLSAKL
+201 EDVLAAKL
-209 FVNSLKT
+209 FVSSLKT
-216 DGYIYNTTLKKDV
+216 DGNIYNVTLDKDT
-229 NKQDYL
+229 NKQDYM
-235 GYGAKFLFTPND
+235 GYGVKFLFTPND

-267 RNLSGMGGNVAK
+267 RNLSGMGGNRTI
-279 ALQDGYLGEWEKFS
+279 ALQDGYSGGWEPFNPLVS
-293 PGVAVLTGPN
+293 VLTGPN
-303 AAQFRQDRYALN
+303 AADFRQANYKAN
-315 ATYPEINGSACLAA
+315 ATNPEINGSACLMK

-339 SAAKENIGQVD
+339 SAAKENVGQVD

-409 FNNSGDN
+409 FNTSGEN

-432 DWFTYDL
+432 DWFTYDF
-439 WELVRTPALLTAMY
+439 WELVRTPALLKSMY
-453 GATEAEIARLGDDF
+453 GATDAEVARLGNDF
-467 GQNIWQSQDSSS
+467 GQNIYQNQDSSS

-486 DYQVTE
+486 DYQVSD
-492 RLEVTL
+492 RLELTL
-498 GLRYTKDEKDFSARA
+498 GLRYTKDEKDFNARG
-513 FCVEADSLRDQVS
+513 FCIEADSLRDQVN

-538 AWDISESKVTGKF
+538 AWDISESKTTWKLGMA
-551 GVGYNLNENTL
+551 YNLNEDTL
-562 AYGSIST
+562 AYASIST

-577 GKNQRLVDYAVSY
+577 GKNQRLIDYAVTY
-590 KPEEITSI
+590 KPEEITSG

-603 ADFNDG
+603 TDFNDG
-609 RSRLNAAV
+609 RSRLNAAI
-617 FNSTLED
+617 FHSTVED
-624 LQAMTTVPNPDD
+624 LQAMTTVQSSD
-636 GTSVSI
+636 GTAVSI
-642 AYNVGEVEYS
+642 AYNVGEVEYA

-673 YLDAKYN
+673 YLDASYN
-680 DFYTNL
+680 NFDANL
-686 SGSDFNGDGVKD
+686 ANVDYNGDGTKNELDYV
-698 AKDAIDNSHL
+698 DNSYL

-743 DFYTQENNDPVS
+743 DFYTQEDNDPVS
-755 LVEAYGKL
+755 LVESYGKL

-805 GRAFGV
+805 GRAFGI

>member
-1 MTSINK
+1 MSSINK

-37 KSLQLEEVVVTSRY
+37 KSLQLEEVVVTSRK

-57 DVPIAVTAITTEL
+57 DVPIAVTAITSEL

-89 IRQSMGRT
+89 IRQSMGRA

-189 SDAKAIFNTPLI
+189 SDVKAIFNTPLI
-201 EGVLSAKL
+201 EDVLAAKL
-209 FVNSLKT
+209 FVSSLKT
-216 DGYIYNTTLKKDV
+216 DGNIYNVTLDKDT
-229 NKQDYL
+229 NKQDYM
-235 GYGAKFLFTPND
+235 GYGVKFLFTPND

-267 RNLSGMGGNVAK
+267 RNLSGMGGNRTI
-279 ALQDGYLGEWEKFS
+279 ALQDGYSGGWEPFNPLVS
-293 PGVAVLTGPN
+293 VLTGPN
-303 AAQFRQDRYALN
+303 AADFRQANYKAN
-315 ATYPEINGSACLAA
+315 ATNPEINGSACLMK

-339 SAAKENIGQVD
+339 SAAKENVGQVD

-409 FNNSGDN
+409 FNTSGEN

-432 DWFTYDL
+432 DWFTYDF
-439 WELVRTPALLTAMY
+439 WELVRTPALLKSMY
-453 GATEAEIARLGDDF
+453 GATDAEVARLGNDF
-467 GQNIWQSQDSSS
+467 GQNIYQNQDSSS

-486 DYQVTE
+486 DYQVSD
-492 RLEVTL
+492 RLELTL
-498 GLRYTKDEKDFSARA
+498 GLRYTKDEKDFNARG
-513 FCVEADSLRDQVS
+513 FCIEADSLRDQVN

-538 AWDISESKVTGKF
+538 AWDISESKTTWKLGMA
-551 GVGYNLNENTL
+551 YNLNEDTL
-562 AYGSIST
+562 AYASIST

-577 GKNQRLVDYAVSY
+577 GKNQRLIDYAVTY
-590 KPEEITSI
+590 KPEEITSG

-603 ADFNDG
+603 TDFNDG
-609 RSRLNAAV
+609 RSRLNAAI
-617 FNSTLED
+617 FHSTVED
-624 LQAMTTVPNPDD
+624 LQAMTTVQSSD
-636 GTSVSI
+636 GTAVSI
-642 AYNVGEVEYS
+642 AYNVGEVEYA

-673 YLDAKYN
+673 YLDASYN
-680 DFYTNL
+680 NFDANL
-686 SGSDFNGDGVKD
+686 ANVDYNGDGTKNELDYV
-698 AKDAIDNSHL
+698 DNSYL

-743 DFYTQENNDPVS
+743 DFYTQEDNDPVS
-755 LVEAYGKL
+755 LVESYGKL

-790 SRTTGTLITYGQQTQ
+790 SRTTSTLITYGQQTQ
-805 GRAFGV
+805 GRAFGI

>member
-1 MTSINK
+1 MSSINK

-37 KSLQLEEVVVTSRY
+37 KSLQLEEVVVTSRK

-57 DVPIAVTAITTEL
+57 DVPIAVTAITSEL

-89 IRQSMGRT
+89 IRQSMGRA

-189 SDAKAIFNTPLI
+189 SDVKAIFNTPLI
-201 EGVLSAKL
+201 EDVLAAKL
-209 FVNSLKT
+209 FVSSLKT
-216 DGYIYNTTLKKDV
+216 DGNIYNVTLDKDV
-229 NKQDYL
+229 NKQDYM
-235 GYGAKFLFTPND
+235 GYGVKFLFTPND

-267 RNLSGMGGNVAK
+267 RNLSGMGGNRTI
-279 ALQDGYLGEWEKFS
+279 ALQDGYSGGWEPFNPLVS
-293 PGVAVLTGPN
+293 VLTGPN
-303 AAQFRQDRYALN
+303 AADFRQANYKAN
-315 ATYPEINGSACLAA
+315 ATNPEINGSACLMK

-339 SAAKENIGQVD
+339 SAAKENVGQVD

-409 FNNSGDN
+409 FNTSGEN

-432 DWFTYDL
+432 DWFTYDF
-439 WELVRTPALLTAMY
+439 WELVRTPALLQSMY
-453 GATEAEIARLGDDF
+453 GATDAEVARLGNDF
-467 GQNIWQSQDSSS
+467 GQNIYQNQDSSS

-486 DYQVTE
+486 DYQVSD
-492 RLEVTL
+492 RLELTL
-498 GLRYTKDEKDFSARA
+498 GLRYTKDEKDFNARG
-513 FCVEADSLRDQVS
+513 FCIEADSLRDQVN

-538 AWDISESKVTGKF
+538 AWDISESKTTWKLGMA
-551 GVGYNLNENTL
+551 YNLNEDTL
-562 AYGSIST
+562 AYASIST

-577 GKNQRLVDYAVSY
+577 GKNQRLIDYAVTY
-590 KPEEITSI
+590 KPEEITSG

-603 ADFNDG
+603 TDFNDG
-609 RSRLNAAV
+609 RSRLNAAI
-617 FNSTLED
+617 FHSTVED
-624 LQAMTTVPNPDD
+624 LQAMTTVASTD
-636 GTSVSI
+636 GTAVSI
-642 AYNVGEVEYS
+642 AYNVGEVEYA

-673 YLDAKYN
+673 YLDASYN
-680 DFYTNL
+680 NFDANL
-686 SGSDFNGDGVKD
+686 ANVDYNEDG
-698 AKDAIDNSHL
+698 AKNELDYVDNSYL

-725 ADYAGGLIISN
+725 TDYAGGLIISN

-743 DFYTQENNDPVS
+743 DFYTQEDNDPVS
-755 LVEAYGKL
+755 LVESYGKL

-790 SRTTGTLITYGQQTQ
+790 SRTTSTLITYGQQTQ
-805 GRAFGV
+805 GRAFGI

>member
-1 MTSINK
+1 MTC
-7 NNRGFNKLLTSLIA
+7 LIA

-37 KSLQLEEVVVTSRY
+37 KSLQLEEVVVTSRK

-57 DVPIAVTAITTEL
+57 DVPIAVTAITSEL

-89 IRQSMGRT
+89 IRQSMGRA

-189 SDAKAIFNTPLI
+189 SDVKAIFNTPLI
-201 EGVLSAKL
+201 EDVLAAKL
-209 FVNSLKT
+209 FVSSLKT
-216 DGYIYNTTLKKDV
+216 DGNIYNVTLDKDT
-229 NKQDYL
+229 NKQDYM
-235 GYGAKFLFTPND
+235 GYGVKFLFTPND

-267 RNLSGMGGNVAK
+267 RNLSGMGGNRTI
-279 ALQDGYLGEWEKFS
+279 ALQDGYSGGWEPFNPLVS
-293 PGVAVLTGPN
+293 VLTGPD
-303 AAQFRQDRYALN
+303 AADFRQANYKAN
-315 ATYPEINGSACLAA
+315 ATNPEINGSACLMK

-339 SAAKENIGQVD
+339 SAAKENVGQVD

-409 FNNSGDN
+409 FNTSGEN

-432 DWFTYDL
+432 DWFTYDF
-439 WELVRTPALLTAMY
+439 WELVRTPALLQSMY
-453 GATEAEIARLGDDF
+453 GATDAEVARLGNDF
-467 GQNIWQSQDSSS
+467 GQNIYQNQDSSS

-486 DYQVTE
+486 DYQVSD
-492 RLEVTL
+492 RLELTL
-498 GLRYTKDEKDFSARA
+498 GLRYTKDEKDFNARG
-513 FCVEADSLRDQVS
+513 FCIEADSLRDQVN

-538 AWDISESKVTGKF
+538 AWDISESKTTWKLGMA
-551 GVGYNLNENTL
+551 YNLNEDTL
-562 AYGSIST
+562 AYASIST

-577 GKNQRLVDYAVSY
+577 GKNQRLIDYAVTY
-590 KPEEITSI
+590 KPEEITSG

-603 ADFNDG
+603 TDFNDG
-609 RSRLNAAV
+609 RSRLNAAI
-617 FNSTLED
+617 FHSTVED
-624 LQAMTTVPNPDD
+624 LQAMTTVQSSD
-636 GTSVSI
+636 GTAVSI
-642 AYNVGEVEYS
+642 AYNVGEVEYA

-673 YLDAKYN
+673 YLDASYN
-680 DFYTNL
+680 NFDANL
-686 SGSDFNGDGVKD
+686 ANVDYNGDGTKNELDYV
-698 AKDAIDNSHL
+698 DNSYL

-743 DFYTQENNDPVS
+743 DFYTQEDNDPVS
-755 LVEAYGKL
+755 LVESYGKL

-790 SRTTGTLITYGQQTQ
+790 SRTTSTLITYGQQTQ
-805 GRAFGV
+805 GRAFGI

>member
-7 NNRGFNKLLTSLIA
+7 NNRGFNKLLTCLIA

-37 KSLQLEEVVVTSRY
+37 KSLQLEEVVVTSRK

-57 DVPIAVTAITTEL
+57 DVPIAVTAITSEL

-89 IRQSMGRT
+89 IRQSMGRA

-189 SDAKAIFNTPLI
+189 SDVKAIFNTPLI
-201 EGVLSAKL
+201 EDVLAAKL
-209 FVNSLKT
+209 FVSSLKT
-216 DGYIYNTTLKKDV
+216 DGNIYNVTLDKDT
-229 NKQDYL
+229 NKQDYM
-235 GYGAKFLFTPND
+235 GYGVKFLFTPND

-267 RNLSGMGGNVAK
+267 RNLSGMGGNRTI
-279 ALQDGYLGEWEKFS
+279 ALQDGYSGGWEPFNPLVS
-293 PGVAVLTGPN
+293 VLTGPN
-303 AAQFRQDRYALN
+303 AADFRQANYKAN
-315 ATYPEINGSACLAA
+315 ATNPEINGSACLMK

-339 SAAKENIGQVD
+339 SAAKENVGQVD

-409 FNNSGDN
+409 FNTSGEN

-432 DWFTYDL
+432 DWFTYDF
-439 WELVRTPALLTAMY
+439 WELVRTPALLKSMY
-453 GATEAEIARLGDDF
+453 GATDAEVARLGNDF
-467 GQNIWQSQDSSS
+467 GQNIYQNQDSSS

-486 DYQVTE
+486 DYQVSD
-492 RLEVTL
+492 RLELTF
-498 GLRYTKDEKDFSARA
+498 GGRYTKDEKDFNARG
-513 FCVEADSLRDQVS
+513 FCIEADSLRDQVN

-538 AWDISESKVTGKF
+538 AWDISESKTTWKLGMA
-551 GVGYNLNENTL
+551 YNLNEDTL
-562 AYGSIST
+562 AYASIST

-577 GKNQRLVDYAVSY
+577 GKNQRLIDYAVTY
-590 KPEEITSI
+590 KPEEITSG

-603 ADFNDG
+603 TDFNDG
-609 RSRLNAAV
+609 RSRLNAAI
-617 FNSTLED
+617 FHSTVED
-624 LQAMTTVPNPDD
+624 LQAMTTVQSSD
-636 GTSVSI
+636 GTAVSI
-642 AYNVGEVEYS
+642 AYNVGEVEYA

-673 YLDAKYN
+673 YLDASYN
-680 DFYTNL
+680 NFDANL
-686 SGSDFNGDGVKD
+686 ANVDYNGDGTKNELDYV
-698 AKDAIDNSHL
+698 DNSYL

-743 DFYTQENNDPVS
+743 DFYTQEDNDPVS
-755 LVEAYGKL
+755 LVESYGKL

-790 SRTTGTLITYGQQTQ
+790 SRTTSTLITYGQQTQ
-805 GRAFGV
+805 GRAFGI

>member
-37 KSLQLEEVVVTSRY
+37 KSLQLEEVVVTSRK

-57 DVPIAVTAITTEL
+57 DVPIAVTAITSEL

-89 IRQSMGRT
+89 IRQSMGRA

-189 SDAKAIFNTPLI
+189 SDVKAIFNTPLI
-201 EGVLSAKL
+201 EDVLAAKL
-209 FVNSLKT
+209 FVSSLKT
-216 DGYIYNTTLKKDV
+216 DGNIYNVTLDKDT
-229 NKQDYL
+229 NKQDYM
-235 GYGAKFLFTPND
+235 GYGVKFLFTPND

-267 RNLSGMGGNVAK
+267 RNLSGMGGNRTI
-279 ALQDGYLGEWEKFS
+279 ALQDGYSGGWEPFNPLVS
-293 PGVAVLTGPN
+293 VLTGPN
-303 AAQFRQDRYALN
+303 AADFRQANYKAN
-315 ATYPEINGSACLAA
+315 ATNPEINGSACLMK

-339 SAAKENIGQVD
+339 SAAKENVGQVD

-409 FNNSGDN
+409 FNTSGEN

-432 DWFTYDL
+432 DWFTYDF
-439 WELVRTPALLTAMY
+439 WELVRTPALLQSMY
-453 GATEAEIARLGDDF
+453 GATDAEVARLGNDF
-467 GQNIWQSQDSSS
+467 GQNIYQNQDSSS

-486 DYQVTE
+486 DYQVSD
-492 RLEVTL
+492 RLELTL
-498 GLRYTKDEKDFSARA
+498 GLRYTKDEKDFNARG
-513 FCVEADSLRDQVS
+513 FCIEADSLRDQVN

-538 AWDISESKVTGKF
+538 AWDISESKTTWKLGMA
-551 GVGYNLNENTL
+551 YNLNEDTL
-562 AYGSIST
+562 AYASIST

-577 GKNQRLVDYAVSY
+577 GKNQRLIDYAVTY
-590 KPEEITSI
+590 KPEEITSG

-603 ADFNDG
+603 TDFNDG
-609 RSRLNAAV
+609 RSRLNAAI
-617 FNSTLED
+617 FHSTVED
-624 LQAMTTVPNPDD
+624 LQAMTTVQSSD
-636 GTSVSI
+636 GTAVSI
-642 AYNVGEVEYS
+642 AYNVGEVEYA

-673 YLDAKYN
+673 YLDASYN
-680 DFYTNL
+680 NFDANL
-686 SGSDFNGDGVKD
+686 ANVDYNGDGTKNELDYV
-698 AKDAIDNSHL
+698 DNSYL

-743 DFYTQENNDPVS
+743 DFYTQEDNDPVS
-755 LVEAYGKL
+755 LVESYGKL

-790 SRTTGTLITYGQQTQ
+790 SRTTSTLITYGQQTQ
-805 GRAFGV
+805 GRAFGI